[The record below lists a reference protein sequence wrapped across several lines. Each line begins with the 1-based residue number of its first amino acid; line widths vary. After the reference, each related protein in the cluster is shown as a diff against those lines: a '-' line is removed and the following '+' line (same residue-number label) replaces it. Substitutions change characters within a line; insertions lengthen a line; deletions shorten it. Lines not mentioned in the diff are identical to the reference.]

1 MLRNSTIWLI
11 RNAASGS
18 NTEEAT
24 AAVLAAF
31 AGAGAKPARTIVIP
45 DDAAPAIEDLRA
57 AGDDV
62 LAIFT
67 GDGTINSVV
76 TGLYGW
82 EGAVLVLPGGTM
94 NLLSRRLHDDA
105 DAPEIVARVAGG
117 EARPIRPAIVRTAH
131 GDALTGIL
139 AGPGAAWADVRE
151 AIREPD
157 VATVVT
163 TLTDAI
169 GESTAGAR
177 VACHDPACGRDDG
190 YCAITITAGDDGLH
204 LAGYYAATLTDY
216 ARQGIALLRRNFRD
230 GPHDELGRHTRL
242 VIASTQGE
250 PMSLLIDGETLQA
263 AARESFAMVTC
274 EVDLLATDPAARA
287 DG

>member
-1 MLRNSTIWLI
+1 MLRNSTLWLI

-18 NTEEAT
+18 NTEEAI
-24 AAVLAAF
+24 AALLAAF
-31 AGAGAKPARTIVIP
+31 AEAGAEPARIVVLP
-45 DDAAPAIEDLRA
+45 DDVAPSVEDLRA
-57 AGDDV
+57 AGVDV
-62 LAIFT
+62 VAIFT

-82 EGAVLVLPGGTM
+82 DGAVLVLPGGTM
-94 NLLSRRLHDDA
+94 NLLAKRLHGDA
-105 DAPEIVARVAGG
+105 EASEIIAKAAAG
-117 EARPIRPAIVRTAH
+117 AVWRTRPAIVRTAH

-157 VATVVT
+157 VTTVVT

-177 VACHDPACGRDDG
+177 VACHDPVCGRDEG
-190 YCAITITAGDDGLH
+190 YSALTITARDDGLH
-204 LAGYYAATLTDY
+204 LAGYYAATLADY

-230 GPHDELGRHTRL
+230 GPHDELGSHTRL
-242 VIASTQGE
+242 VLASTQGE

-263 AARESFAMVTC
+263 AASESFDMVTC
-274 EVDLLATDPAARA
+274 EVDLLATDKASPAN
-287 DG
+287 G